1 MAKIKLSTLKL
12 NENNPRF
19 IKDDKFLKLC
29 NSIQNFP
36 KMMELRPIII
46 DENNMIL
53 GGNMRFKALQELGY
67 KTIPSNWIHKAIG
80 LSDEQKH
87 EFIIKDNVSYGEW
100 DFNLLLTQW
109 DKELLTSWDL
119 DIPNL
124 EIESTVIEVNRGDE
138 NSEWANTT
146 DFEVANAPIQLIMT
160 FNSIEEMSDYVNANN
175 IVISGKLRTT
185 WSAKYPPVE
194 KNDLTVEYAE

>member
-46 DENNMIL
+46 DENNIIL

-67 KTIPSNWIHKAIG
+67 KTILSNWVQKAIG
-80 LSDEQKH
+80 LSEEQKL

-160 FNSIEEMSDYVNANN
+160 FNSIEEMSDYVNANS